1 MGATEFANVP
11 SPFSFLF
18 LKASQKARGKVVSC
32 HVLVAVVNSHNLD
45 FTYVVPLLKGWLIMQ
60 I

>member
-1 MGATEFANVP
+1 MP

-18 LKASQKARGKVVSC
+18 LKASQKARGKVVPY